1 MATKP
6 AKSVGNAKRSDSK
19 KKKPVFTAQDG
30 RDQKKD
36 AKRKGLKPGARN
48 SVESKEQKQAREA
61 KNKDARVGSRK
72 PVALVA
78 EAPVKAVKPV
88 KPAEPKPEKKEV
100 APEQQIA
107 KWERELDKLENDD
120 RLNALL
126 DKLELEQPVS
136 EEEQEW
142 LDKKLARHQELLKL
156 LGLNE
161 EDKEGSSDQDELL
174 QRFIDNDFDPS
185 QFDSRYKED

>member
-6 AKSVGNAKRSDSK
+6 AKSVGNSKRPDSK
-19 KKKPVFTAQDG
+19 KKKPAFTELDG
-30 RDQKKD
+30 REQKKQ

-48 SVESKEQKQAREA
+48 SVESKEHQAREA

-72 PVALVA
+72 PVALVV
-78 EAPVKAVKPV
+78 ETPVKTV
-88 KPAEPKPEKKEV
+88 KPAKPVEPKPEKKEV
-100 APEQQIA
+100 PQEQQLA

-126 DKLELEQPVS
+126 DKLELEQPIAA
-136 EEEQEW
+136 EDQEW

-156 LGLNE
+156 LGLNDE
-161 EDKEGSSDQDELL
+161 EDEAKDPDELL
-174 QRFIDNDFDPS
+174 QRFIDSDFDPS

>member
-6 AKSVGNAKRSDSK
+6 AKSVGNAKRPDSK

-72 PVALVA
+72 PVALVV
-78 EAPVKAVKPV
+78 EAPVKAAKPV

-126 DKLELEQPVS
+126 DKLELEQPIA
-136 EEEQEW
+136 EEDQEW

-161 EDKEGSSDQDELL
+161 EEKEGSDPDELL
-174 QRFIDNDFDPS
+174 QRFIDNDFDPN
-185 QFDSRYKED
+185 QFNSRYKED

>member
-6 AKSVGNAKRSDSK
+6 AKSVGNAKRPDSK

-174 QRFIDNDFDPS
+174 QRFIDSDFDPN

>member
-6 AKSVGNAKRSDSK
+6 AKSVGNSKRPDSK
-19 KKKPVFTAQDG
+19 KKQPVFTAQDG
-30 RDQKKD
+30 RDQKKQ

-48 SVESKEQKQAREA
+48 SVDSKEQQLAREA
-61 KNKDARVGSRK
+61 KNKDTRVGSRK
-72 PVALVA
+72 PVALVLD
-78 EAPVKAVKPV
+78 APVKVIKPV
-88 KPAEPKPEKKEV
+88 KPAEPKAEKQDV
-100 APEQQIA
+100 IPEQQLA

-126 DKLELEQPVS
+126 DKLELEQPIS
-136 EEEQEW
+136 EDDQEW

-161 EDKEGSSDQDELL
+161 EEHDGSDADELL
-174 QRFIDNDFDPS
+174 QRFINTDYDPNQYDN
-185 QFDSRYKED
+185 R

>member
-6 AKSVGNAKRSDSK
+6 EKSAGNAKRPDNK
-19 KKKPVFTAQDG
+19 KKKPAFSAQEA
-30 RDQKKD
+30 REQKKQ
-36 AKRKGLKPGARN
+36 AKRKGLRPGARN
-48 SVESKEQKQAREA
+48 SVETQEQKNQTV

-78 EAPVKAVKPV
+78 EAPVAVVKAP
-88 KPAEPKPEKKEV
+88 KPAAPKAEPQIP
-100 APEQQIA
+100 PEQQLA
-107 KWERELDKLENDD
+107 KWERELEKLENDD

-126 DKLELEQPVS
+126 DRLELEQPVS
-136 EEEQEW
+136 EEDQEW

-161 EDKEGSSDQDELL
+161 EEKEASDPDELL
-174 QRFIDNDFDPS
+174 QRFIESDFDPN

>member
-6 AKSVGNAKRSDSK
+6 EKSAGNAKRPDSK

-61 KNKDARVGSRK
+61 KNKDVRVGSRK
-72 PVALVA
+72 PVALVV
-78 EAPVKAVKPV
+78 ETPVKTVKPV
-88 KPAEPKPEKKEV
+88 KPAEPKPEKKTEA

-126 DKLELEQPVS
+126 DKLELAQAISVDD
-136 EEEQEW
+136 QEW

-161 EDKEGSSDQDELL
+161 EEKEASDPDELL
-174 QRFIDNDFDPS
+174 QRFIETDFDPKE
-185 QFDSRYKED
+185 FDSLYKKD

>member
-6 AKSVGNAKRSDSK
+6 AKSVGNAKRPDSK

-174 QRFIDNDFDPS
+174 QRFIDNDFDSS